1 MDKDRYHIK
10 ENKQLLQELG
20 QTFGN
25 VLNRTSM
32 INFIKEAKQQSN
44 ISQIVSFGIMVRYL
58 VDYLDLFDEI
68 RIYPEGKAPISRYV
82 AKYCV
87 VSPYEIALSLLSNSF
102 LSHYSALYVNDLTIN
117 EPKDIYINREQTA
130 KPKNDS
136 NSKLTQGK
144 IDYAFSKPMRRTNT
158 VYLFR
163 YKGIMYNVFVLN
175 SKNTKNTGIIKKE
188 PLGFSKAIKV
198 TNLERTLIDIVV
210 RPQYSGGFSE
220 ILDAYKKACFE
231 IDLKRIDG
239 YIKKFDYIYPYEK
252 SILFYLKHTGNQT
265 LFADLNNL
273 WRIKVEDN
281 LDFYLEYQMGNVLLD
296 NELHIYHPKTG
307 SVAKFPITPDLL

>member
-1 MDKDRYHIK
+1 MDKDPYHLK
-10 ENKQLLQELG
+10 ENKYLLQELG

-32 INFIKEAKQQSN
+32 INFIKKAKNESN
-44 ISQIVSFGIMVRYL
+44 ISKNVSFGIMVKYL
-58 VDYLDLFDEI
+58 VDHLDLFDEI
-68 RIYPEGKAPISRYV
+68 RIYPEGKEPISRYV

-136 NSKLTQGK
+136 NAKLTQGK

-163 YKGIMYNVFVLN
+163 YKGVMYNVFVLN
-175 SKNTKNTGIIKKE
+175 SKNTKNTGIIKKK
-188 PLGFSKAIKV
+188 PVGFSKAIRV
-198 TNLERTLIDIVV
+198 TNLERTLVDTVV

-220 ILDAYKKACFE
+220 ILEAYKTACFDV
-231 IDLKRIDG
+231 DLKRINK

-252 SILFYLKHTGNQT
+252 SILLYLKYTENQKLFNQLRNLWIDKIEDDLNFYLDYQMLQT
-265 LFADLNNL
+265 VLDKDLN
-273 WRIKVEDN
+273 
-281 LDFYLEYQMGNVLLD
+281 
-296 NELHIYHPKTG
+296 IYYPK
-307 SVAKFPITPDLL
+307 DLK

>member
-1 MDKDRYHIK
+1 MDKDPYHIK

-20 QTFGN
+20 ETFGN

-32 INFIKEAKQQSN
+32 INFIKKAKLQSN
-44 ISQIVSFGIMVRYL
+44 ISKNVSFGIMVRYL
-58 VDYLDLFDEI
+58 TDYLDLFDEI
-68 RIYPEGKAPISRYV
+68 RVYPEGKEPISRYV

-130 KPKNDS
+130 KLKNDS

-144 IDYAFSKPMRRTNT
+144 IDYAFSKPMRRTNS

-175 SKNTKNTGIIKKE
+175 SKNTKNTGIIKKK
-188 PLGFSKAIKV
+188 PVGFSKSIKV
-198 TNLERTLIDIVV
+198 TNLERTLIDTVV
-210 RPQYSGGFSE
+210 RPQYSGGFLE
-220 ILDAYKKACFE
+220 IQDAYKTACFE
-231 IDLKRIDG
+231 INAKHIAT

-252 SILFYLKHTGNQT
+252 SILFYLKHTENTT
-265 LFADLNNL
+265 LFTDLKNL
-273 WRIKVEDN
+273 WRDKIEDSLN
-281 LDFYLEYQMGNVLLD
+281 FYLDYQMINISLD
-296 NELHIYHPKTG
+296 NELNIYHPKD
-307 SVAKFPITPDLL
+307 FN

>member
-1 MDKDRYHIK
+1 MDKDPYHIK

-20 QTFGN
+20 ETFGN

-32 INFIKEAKQQSN
+32 INFIKKAKLQSN
-44 ISQIVSFGIMVRYL
+44 ISKNVSFGIMVRYL
-58 VDYLDLFDEI
+58 TDYLDLFDEI
-68 RIYPEGKAPISRYV
+68 RVYPEGKEPISRYV

-130 KPKNDS
+130 KLKNDS

-144 IDYAFSKPMRRTNT
+144 IDYAFSKPMRRTNS

-175 SKNTKNTGIIKKE
+175 SKNTKNTGIIKKK
-188 PLGFSKAIKV
+188 PVGFSKSIKV
-198 TNLERTLIDIVV
+198 TNLERTLIDTVV
-210 RPQYSGGFSE
+210 RPQYSGGFLE
-220 ILDAYKKACFE
+220 IQDAYKTACFE
-231 IDLKRIDG
+231 INAKRIATH
-239 YIKKFDYIYPYEK
+239 IKKFDYIYPYEK
-252 SILFYLKHTGNQT
+252 SILFYLKHTENTT
-265 LFADLNNL
+265 LFTDLKNL
-273 WRIKVEDN
+273 WRDKIEDSLN
-281 LDFYLEYQMGNVLLD
+281 FYLDYQMINISLD
-296 NELHIYHPKTG
+296 NELNIYHPKD
-307 SVAKFPITPDLL
+307 FN

>member
-1 MDKDRYHIK
+1 MDKDPYHIK

-20 QTFGN
+20 ETFGN

-32 INFIKEAKQQSN
+32 INFIKKAKLQSN
-44 ISQIVSFGIMVRYL
+44 ISKNVSFGIMVRYL
-58 VDYLDLFDEI
+58 TDYLDLFDEI
-68 RIYPEGKAPISRYV
+68 RVYPEGKEPISRYV

-130 KPKNDS
+130 KLKNDS

-144 IDYAFSKPMRRTNT
+144 IDYAFSKPMRRTNS

-175 SKNTKNTGIIKKE
+175 SKNTKNTGIIKKK
-188 PLGFSKAIKV
+188 PVGFSKSIKV
-198 TNLERTLIDIVV
+198 TNLERTLIDTVV
-210 RPQYSGGFSE
+210 RPQYSGGFLE
-220 ILDAYKKACFE
+220 IQYAYKTACFE
-231 IDLKRIDG
+231 INANRIAT

-252 SILFYLKHTGNQT
+252 SILFYLKHTENTT
-265 LFADLNNL
+265 LFTDLKNL
-273 WRIKVEDN
+273 WRDKIEDSLN
-281 LDFYLEYQMGNVLLD
+281 FYLDYQMINISLD
-296 NELHIYHPKTG
+296 NELNIYHPKD
-307 SVAKFPITPDLL
+307 FN

>member
-1 MDKDRYHIK
+1 MDKDPYHIK
-10 ENKQLLQELG
+10 ENKQLLQGLG
-20 QTFGN
+20 ETFGN

-32 INFIKEAKQQSN
+32 INFIKKAKLQSN
-44 ISQIVSFGIMVRYL
+44 ISKNVSFGIMVRYL
-58 VDYLDLFDEI
+58 TDYLDLFDEI
-68 RIYPEGKAPISRYV
+68 RVYPEGKEPISRYV

-130 KPKNDS
+130 KLKNDS

-144 IDYAFSKPMRRTNT
+144 IDYAFSKPMRRTNS

-175 SKNTKNTGIIKKE
+175 SKNTKNTGIIKKK
-188 PLGFSKAIKV
+188 PVGFSKSIKV
-198 TNLERTLIDIVV
+198 TNLERTLIDTVV
-210 RPQYSGGFSE
+210 RPQYSGGFLE
-220 ILDAYKKACFE
+220 IQDAYKTACFE
-231 IDLKRIDG
+231 INAKRIAT

-252 SILFYLKHTGNQT
+252 SILFYLKHTENTT
-265 LFADLNNL
+265 LFTDLKNL
-273 WRIKVEDN
+273 WRDKIEGSLN
-281 LDFYLEYQMGNVLLD
+281 FYLDYQMINISLD
-296 NELHIYHPKTG
+296 NELNIYHPKD
-307 SVAKFPITPDLL
+307 FN

>member
-1 MDKDRYHIK
+1 MDKDPYHIK

-20 QTFGN
+20 ETFGN

-32 INFIKEAKQQSN
+32 INFIKKAKLQSN
-44 ISQIVSFGIMVRYL
+44 ISKNVSFGIMVRYL
-58 VDYLDLFDEI
+58 TDYLDLFDEI
-68 RIYPEGKAPISRYV
+68 RVYPEGKEPISRYV

-130 KPKNDS
+130 KLKNDS

-144 IDYAFSKPMRRTNT
+144 IDYAFSKPMRRTNS

-175 SKNTKNTGIIKKE
+175 SKNTKNTGIIKKK
-188 PLGFSKAIKV
+188 PVGFSKSIKV
-198 TNLERTLIDIVV
+198 TNLERTLIDTVV
-210 RPQYSGGFSE
+210 RPQYSGGFLE
-220 ILDAYKKACFE
+220 IQDAYKTACFE
-231 IDLKRIDG
+231 INANRIAT

-252 SILFYLKHTGNQT
+252 SILFYLKHTENTT
-265 LFADLNNL
+265 LFTDLKNL
-273 WRIKVEDN
+273 WRDKIEDSLN
-281 LDFYLEYQMGNVLLD
+281 FYLDYQMINISLD
-296 NELHIYHPKTG
+296 NELNIYHPKD
-307 SVAKFPITPDLL
+307 FN

>member
-1 MDKDRYHIK
+1 MDKDPYHIK

-20 QTFGN
+20 ETFGN

-32 INFIKEAKQQSN
+32 INFIKKAKLQSN
-44 ISQIVSFGIMVRYL
+44 ISKNVSFGIMVRYL
-58 VDYLDLFDEI
+58 TDYLDLFDEI
-68 RIYPEGKAPISRYV
+68 RVYPEGKEPISRYV

-130 KPKNDS
+130 KLKNDS

-144 IDYAFSKPMRRTNT
+144 IDYAFSKPMRRTNS

-175 SKNTKNTGIIKKE
+175 SKNTKNTGIIKKK
-188 PLGFSKAIKV
+188 PVGFSKSIKV
-198 TNLERTLIDIVV
+198 TNLERTLIDTVV
-210 RPQYSGGFSE
+210 RPQYSGGFLE
-220 ILDAYKKACFE
+220 IQDAYKTACFE
-231 IDLKRIDG
+231 INAKRIAT

-252 SILFYLKHTGNQT
+252 SILFYLKHTENTT
-265 LFADLNNL
+265 LFTDLKNL
-273 WRIKVEDN
+273 WRDKIEDSLN
-281 LDFYLEYQMGNVLLD
+281 FYLDYQMINISLD
-296 NELHIYHPKTG
+296 NELNIYYPKD
-307 SVAKFPITPDLL
+307 FN